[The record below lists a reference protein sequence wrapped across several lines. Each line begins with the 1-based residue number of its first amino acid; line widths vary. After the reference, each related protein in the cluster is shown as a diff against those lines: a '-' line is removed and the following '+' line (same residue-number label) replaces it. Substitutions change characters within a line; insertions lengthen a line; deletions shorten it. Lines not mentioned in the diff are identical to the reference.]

1 MQNNKDIDFS
11 TIDFIES
18 IEKNEKIEQTN
29 FYRLIENYENLV
41 KSNIKNLR
49 YLLTNEKNKSVV
61 IYNLGL
67 LLELFLK
74 MILLKMRI
82 PEGKEIWKYN
92 HKIEEMFRVI
102 IDKSVDSK
110 LKTICQRIQ
119 DRASTINQSNGNKV
133 DYNCYPDFRYNHKKN
148 NYDLIFTDKINEED
162 IKHIKEVIECIELV
176 MR

>member
-1 MQNNKDIDFS
+1 MQTNKDINLNFS

-18 IEKNEKIEQTN
+18 IEEVEQIK
-29 FYRLIENYENLV
+29 YHRLIENYENLV
-41 KSNIKNLR
+41 KSNIKNL
-49 YLLTNEKNKSVV
+49 YNLLNNEKNKPII

-92 HKIEEMFRVI
+92 HKIAEMFKVI
-102 IDKSVDSK
+102 IEKTNDSQ
-110 LKTICQRIQ
+110 LKTICQKIKE
-119 DRASTINQSNGNKV
+119 RASSIKQSNGNKV
-133 DYNCYPDFRYNHKKN
+133 DYNCYPDFRYNHKKEN
-148 NYDLIFTDKINEED
+148 FDLIFTNKINEED